1 MVPVDFFD
9 AHLDLAY
16 LAELGRDLH
25 VDPADCRGRLQP
37 AAVTLPSLHD
47 GGVRA
52 CLGTI
57 FTEAVAD
64 MTKPNAETGPFA
76 YAAGDAPAAWMCGQR
91 QLKLYHAWEGAG
103 LIRLLGK
110 RGTNTPTPPGGPD
123 EPITLGILMECADPI
138 ETPGQLEDWAEAGVI
153 MIGLAWWHGSR
164 YTGGNGTPG
173 VGLNADGREL
183 VGNMDRLGLVHDLSH
198 LSQQATDDLL
208 EATDAAIVASHS
220 NCRALLEPDNERH
233 VSDRTIA
240 EIGRRGGIV
249 GLNLVRNFITT
260 GLDASDPTDR
270 PSIADTMNHV
280 EHVCE
285 VMGHRKGVGLGTDMD
300 GGITANDLP
309 KGINRPSDL
318 TLLTDELA
326 RRNWSDDDIHGFAWG
341 NWARFWGL
349 A

>member
-1 MVPVDFFD
+1 MDFFD

-16 LAELGRDLH
+16 LAELGRDMH

-37 AAVTLPSLHD
+37 AALTLPSMRD
-47 GGVRA
+47 GRVRA

-64 MTKPNAETGPFA
+64 PAADDAETGPFA
-76 YAAGDAPAAWMCGQR
+76 YTAGDAPAAWMCGRR
-91 QLKLYHAWEGAG
+91 QLKLYHAWENAG

-110 RGTNTPTPPGGPD
+110 RGTNTPDPAADPEDDGG
-123 EPITLGILMECADPI
+123 PITLGILMECADPI
-138 ETPGQLEDWAEAGVI
+138 ETPDQLEDWAGAGVI

-164 YTGGNGTPG
+164 YAGGNGTPG
-173 VGLNADGREL
+173 VGLTDLGCEL
-183 VGNMDRLGLVHDLSH
+183 VRNMDRLGIVHDLSH

-208 EATDAAIVASHS
+208 ETTDAAIVASHS
-220 NCRALLEPDNERH
+220 NARALLEADNERH
-233 VSDRTIA
+233 VCDRTIA

-249 GLNLVRNFITT
+249 GLNLVRNFITA
-260 GLDASDPTDR
+260 GLDKSNPDDR
-270 PSIADTMNHV
+270 PSVAEAVNHV

-285 VMGHRKGVGLGTDMD
+285 IMGHRNGVGLGTDMD

-309 KGINRPSDL
+309 RGINRPADL

-326 RRNWSDDDIHGFAWG
+326 ARNWADEDIHGFAYG